1 MSRDVACG
9 WGRMAALVLLK
20 KWLGCIALFGLL
32 TQVAVGATPMAEPDA
47 GAIRK
52 VIESQLEAFA
62 ADDSERA
69 YAHASAGIRAKFG
82 NASAFMAM
90 VRYGYPML
98 IRPAAVSFFR
108 PQTLDEPGT
117 TSSAG
122 PQAMQVVQVV
132 QVVQVRDR
140 EGRLWKATYVLE
152 QQAGADWRISGC
164 AVTADSDNSGRQA

>member
-1 MSRDVACG
+1 
-9 WGRMAALVLLK
+9 MAALVLLK

-117 TSSAG
+117 TSSAD
-122 PQAMQVVQVV
+122 PQAMQVVQI
-132 QVVQVRDR
+132 VQVRDH
-140 EGRLWKATYVLE
+140 EGQLWKATYVLE
-152 QQAGADWRISGC
+152 QQAGADWRISAC
-164 AVTADSDNSGRQA
+164 VVAADSDKSGRQA